1 LALKEAVGRVERLVE
16 LDQLVNRDQQDPLDH
31 RELPAA
37 VDLSER
43 LVCPVILVPPDQL
56 EVLD

>member
-1 LALKEAVGRVERLVE
+1 MERLVE
-16 LDQLVNRDQQDPLDH
+16 LDQLVNRDQQDPLDR